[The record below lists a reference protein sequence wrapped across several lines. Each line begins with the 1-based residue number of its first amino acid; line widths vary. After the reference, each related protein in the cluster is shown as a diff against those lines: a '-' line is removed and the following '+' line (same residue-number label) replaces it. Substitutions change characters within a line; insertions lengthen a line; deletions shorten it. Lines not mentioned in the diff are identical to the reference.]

1 MKYFPLVWAT
11 LWRKKTRT
19 IFTLLSV
26 VVAFLLFGVLETV
39 DYAFSH
45 PSVGAA
51 GADKLVTTNK
61 YSITLSL
68 PFADVQQ
75 IRSVPGVEEVTWI
88 TWFGGYYQESKN
100 FVFALPID
108 TDTYFNLHKD
118 EFIVSDAEMRA
129 FRDTRTGGLANIAL
143 MKKFGWKVGDKV
155 PLHSTIWTQK
165 NGSLDWTFDIVG
177 TFDAKDPT
185 QASQQASSFLF
196 HYELFD
202 EGRSFGKGSIGWFEE
217 RVADP
222 SQASDVAH
230 RIDALFANSSDETK
244 TQPAKDFAMAFLKQ
258 LGDVGFVLRA
268 ILGAVFFTLLF
279 LTGNTMMQSVRERV
293 PELAVLKT
301 LGFGDAAVLGLV
313 MAESL
318 LLCVVA
324 ALLGLALSFAAIP
337 IVKMGLQGVELSP
350 RALLPGIGG
359 TATRFGHVEVLYITE
374 FVGLI
379 FIYLGY
385 GMMRQDHSASVHANQ
400 QTSQQT
406 WEGSPSPVDPRAT

>member
-26 VVAFLLFGVLETV
+26 VIAFLLFGVLETV
-39 DYAFSH
+39 DYAFSN
-45 PSVGAA
+45 PSAGAT
-51 GADKLVTTNK
+51 GADKLITTNK
-61 YSITLSL
+61 YSITLPL
-68 PFADVQQ
+68 PFAATQQ

-100 FVFALPID
+100 FIFVLPID

-129 FRDTRTGGLANIAL
+129 FRDTRTGGLANAAL

-177 TFDAKDPT
+177 TFDVKDPT

-244 TQPAKDFAMAFLKQ
+244 TQPAKDFAMAFMKQ

-301 LGFGDAAVLGLV
+301 LGFGDITVLGLV
-313 MAESL
+313 IAESL

-324 ALLGLALSFAAIP
+324 ALIGLALSFAALP

-350 RALLPGIGG
+350 RALLPGIGV
-359 TATRFGHVEVLYITE
+359 AVLLAFI
-374 FVGLI
+374 VGLPPA
-379 FIYLGY
+379 LRA
-385 GMMRQDHSASVHANQ
+385 MRL
-400 QTSQQT
+400 TI
-406 WEGSPSPVDPRAT
+406 VDALADKR

>member
-1 MKYFPLVWAT
+1 MKYFSLVWTT

-19 IFTLLSV
+19 LFTLLSV
-26 VVAFLLFGVLETV
+26 IVAFLLFGVLETV

-45 PSVGAA
+45 ADGGIT

-61 YSITLSL
+61 YSITLQL
-68 PFADVQQ
+68 PFSDVQQ
-75 IRSVPGVEEVTWI
+75 IRSVQGVAEVTWM

-100 FVFALPID
+100 FVFAVPID

-118 EFIVSDAEMRA
+118 EFIVSDAEMNA
-129 FRDTRTGGLANIAL
+129 FRTTRTGGLVNRAL
-143 MKKFGWKVGDKV
+143 MKKFGWKVGDKI

-177 TFDAKDPT
+177 SFDAKDPT
-185 QASQQASSFLF
+185 QASQQSSTLLF

-202 EGRSFGKGSIGWFEE
+202 EGRSFGKGNVGWFEE

-222 SQASDVAH
+222 AQSVAIAN

-244 TQPAKDFAMAFLKQ
+244 TQPAKEFSMAFVKQ
-258 LGDVGFVLRA
+258 FGDIGFVLRA

-301 LGFGDAAVLGLV
+301 LGFSDTTVLGLV
-313 MAESL
+313 IAESL
-318 LLCVVA
+318 LLCMTA
-324 ALLGLALSFAAIP
+324 ALVGLALSFGALP
-337 IVKMGLQGVELSP
+337 ILKLGLQGVDVSP
-350 RALLPGIGG
+350 RAILPGIGV
-359 TATRFGHVEVLYITE
+359 AVLLALI
-374 FVGLI
+374 VGMPPA
-379 FIYLGY
+379 LGA
-385 GMMRQDHSASVHANQ
+385 MRLNI
-400 QTSQQT
+400 
-406 WEGSPSPVDPRAT
+406 VDALADKR